1 MSKYLPLTMIM
12 LIFAASV
19 FAQKPERKPDRAEKI
34 DKQIARLDK
43 ALSLSAGQKTKI
55 TEILEQSQKEMIKDR
70 DANKDDPRAMREA
83 VNARRE
89 ITDIQIKNV
98 LTDEQKPKFEE
109 FQKSRAAR
117 MQVDELDEALDLTD
131 EQEAKIEKI
140 FQARNDKMK
149 SMRDEMDSRPTE
161 EEREQMRAEMK
172 ALNDEIL
179 EVLNEGQ
186 KEKYKEM
193 IKERMDR
200 TPGRRPGQRGPRF

>member
-1 MSKYLPLTMIM
+1 MYKHIPILMIM

-19 FAQKPERKPDRAEKI
+19 FAQKPERAERI

-43 ALSLSAGQKTKI
+43 ALNLSADQKSKI

-98 LTDEQKPKFEE
+98 LTDEQKTKFEE
-109 FQKSRAAR
+109 FQKSRTAR
-117 MQVDELDEALDLTD
+117 MQVDELDEALNLTD

-140 FQARNDKMK
+140 FQARDDKMK
-149 SMRDEMDSRPTE
+149 SMRDEADSRPTE
-161 EEREQMRAEMK
+161 ERREQMRAEMK
-172 ALNDEIL
+172 AVNNEIL
-179 EVLNEGQ
+179 KVLNEEQ

-193 IKERMDR
+193 IKERMEGMR
-200 TPGRRPGQRGPRF
+200 GRGPGQRGPRF